1 MAIGNLT
8 LGEDPGYYN
17 ASNLVEIGTSSTPSD
32 LYVSWTTVADYPSE
46 WNDSFTLAVNWRYVP
61 RGATGGNGGWSD
73 WQNDNAGTPD
83 GWFSAVF
90 PASEC
95 SPTDVD
101 FGTRWSVALSDIEGF
116 LAHVAPLAFASRKYD
131 ALQLRIKCKANYA
144 SGLVDERGDTSSPV
158 SQTTAAIVWV
168 PDIEVTGAAFTL
180 SNLVVTV
187 ETEGW
192 DRPDSVYR
200 LATFSQ
206 LGSASKASIGD
217 LADSMAGIG
226 GIVTG
231 SPEARPD
238 RDGNLAF
245 PMAEFQTVPR
255 EGEARVS
262 LWLSTDYAVQLA
274 YFSGDVEV
282 ANNSKCNTPELSF
295 SADDMGALT
304 VTVTDSGDLGKPIV
318 GSTVSLDGGGLSCD
332 SHNVEPGGSAV
343 FLPPFDVPLTF
354 VCTAWGDDS
363 ASQVDEEADPV
374 PSDGSLAI
382 TDTDGAGARL
392 RYNVTAS
399 RTSTRECEELKLA
412 GRDRSTVFFGTGATV
427 TRTLGATVWD
437 GSAEHAYVVSLD
449 GARDEVVRLPGGDR
463 FLGAAKSTTVTRGY
477 RTDDVSI
484 TMTEV
489 ADGRLA

>member
-1 MAIGNLT
+1 MAITNLSLVDSQGNIGVGGT
-8 LGEDPGYYN
+8 
-17 ASNLVEIGTSSTPSD
+17 VEIGTASTPSD
-32 LYVSWTTVADYPSE
+32 LYVAWASTADYPSA
-46 WNDSFTLAVNWRYVP
+46 WNDSFTVAVNWRYVP

-73 WQNDNAGTPD
+73 WQNDNPGTPD
-83 GWFSAVF
+83 GWYSSVF

-95 SPTDVD
+95 NPAD
-101 FGTRWSVALSDIEGF
+101 FGTGTRWSVALSDVENF
-116 LAHVAPLAFASRKYD
+116 LAHISPLAFASRKYD
-131 ALQLRIKCKANYA
+131 AIQLKIKCKANYA
-144 SGLVDERGDTSSPV
+144 AGTVDETGSASSPV
-158 SQTTAAIVWV
+158 AQADAKIVWV
-168 PDIEVTGAAFTL
+168 PDVEVTGASFGV
-180 SNLVVTV
+180 SNLSLAV
-187 ETEGW
+187 ETDGW
-192 DRPDSVYR
+192 DRPDAVLILSSF
-200 LATFSQ
+200 AQ
-206 LGSASKASIGD
+206 GSTSALD
-217 LADSMAGIG
+217 RM
-226 GIVTG
+226 TG
-231 SPEARPD
+231 FPEAQAV
-238 RDGNLAF
+238 GGE
-245 PMAEFQTVPR
+245 AEFPYEKFHTQPR
-255 EGEARVS
+255 EGAAQIIMWV
-262 LWLSTDYAVQLA
+262 STDYMPYLSAFTGSIQ
-274 YFSGDVEV
+274 VEN
-282 ANNSKCNTPELSF
+282 ATKCNTPELSI
-295 SADDMGALT
+295 ATDALGAMT

-318 GSTVSLDGGGLSCD
+318 GATVSLDGGGLACD
-332 SHNVEPGGSAV
+332 AHDVEPGGSAV

-363 ASQVDEEADPV
+363 ASQVVEEADPV

-427 TRTLGATVWD
+427 TRTIGATVWD

-463 FLGAAKSTTVTRGY
+463 FLGAAKSVSVTRGY